1 MRIAVTAGT
10 PEPLLVYESEV
21 EPQPDEATLIERAR
35 EGDAAAYGQLVER
48 HQEVAFRIAYLITRS
63 ALDAEDATQAGF
75 LKAYAAL
82 GRFRTGAPLRPWL
95 LRIVANEARNRRR
108 HERRQ
113 ARLLPRARTAEPEQ
127 RTEPSAE
134 EIVLA
139 DETHRHVADALWRL
153 RDQERLAIFTRFF
166 LDLSEAE
173 AALMLGCPAGTV
185 KSRLSR
191 GLAHLRAELE
201 GKPDA

>member
-1 MRIAVTAGT
+1 MYERAVEA
-10 PEPLLVYESEV
+10 L
-21 EPQPDEATLIERAR
+21 PDEAALIERAR
-35 EGDAAAYGQLVER
+35 AGDVTAYGHLVER
-48 HQEVAFRIAYLITRS
+48 YQEIAFRIAYLITGS
-63 ALDAEDATQAGF
+63 PTDAEDAAQAGF

-113 ARLLPRARTAEPEQ
+113 TRLLPRVGAAEARRDAG
-127 RTEPSAE
+127 PSAE
-134 EIVLA
+134 EMVLA
-139 DETHRHVADALWRL
+139 DETHRQVNEALWRL
-153 RDQERLAIFTRFF
+153 RDDERLAIFTRFF

-173 AALMLGCPAGTV
+173 AAVALGCPAGTV

-191 GLAHLRAELE
+191 GLAHLRLDLQRE
-201 GKPDA
+201 PDA

>member
-1 MRIAVTAGT
+1 
-10 PEPLLVYESEV
+10 VYERAV
-21 EPQPDEATLIERAR
+21 EALPDEAALIERAR
-35 EGDAAAYGQLVER
+35 VGDVTAYGYLVEQY
-48 HQEVAFRIAYLITRS
+48 QEIAFRIAYLITGS
-63 ALDAEDATQAGF
+63 PTDAEDAAQAGF

-113 ARLLPRARTAEPEQ
+113 ARLLPRVGAAEARRDAG
-127 RTEPSAE
+127 PSAE
-134 EIVLA
+134 ELVLA
-139 DETHRHVADALWRL
+139 DETHRRVNEALWRL
-153 RDQERLAIFTRFF
+153 REEERLAIFTRFF

-173 AALMLGCPAGTV
+173 AAVALGCPAGTV

-191 GLAHLRAELE
+191 GLAHLRLDLQ
-201 GKPDA
+201 GGPDA